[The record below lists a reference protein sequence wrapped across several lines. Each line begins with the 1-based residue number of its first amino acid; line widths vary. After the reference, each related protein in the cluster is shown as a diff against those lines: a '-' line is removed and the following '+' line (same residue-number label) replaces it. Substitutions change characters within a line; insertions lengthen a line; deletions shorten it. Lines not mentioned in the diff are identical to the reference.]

1 MYIKDLIRIIFFCI
15 YLKKP
20 TFIVSFFSFILA
32 KLPRNRKE
40 TQFLRFLIKLVKIF
54 STQRKERLGLRIR
67 FQGRI
72 NR

>member
-1 MYIKDLIRIIFFCI
+1 M
-15 YLKKP
+15 YLKKA
-20 TFIVSFFSFILA
+20 TFLVSFFSFVLA

-54 STQRKERLGLRIR
+54 STHRKEMLGLRIR
-67 FQGRI
+67 FQGRV